1 MRACCLPLAIA
12 ALACSQLPAWAQNKD
27 KAMAMQAEVMKKVMA
42 KFDLNGDGNVD
53 DEEKTKVVEQFT
65 QDIDDGKIP
74 EGFGTLLDRN
84 KNGKLEPQ
92 EAAAF
97 QAILGRL
104 KAGAGGPPQFGA
116 GGGAPAAPGFGGPG
130 LGGPGAGG
138 PGFGAAG
145 GDAFSGQIPPE
156 IMKKFDRNKDGQL
169 DDKEKKAA
177 MSALGPKK
185 SRKEM
190 LQEKLDLN
198 GDGKVTKEEREQVA
212 AERKAEA
219 EEKKAEAAEKKA
231 KAKAKK
237 EEDKDEDRK
246 EKDDKDKT
254 EEKASGEKDEK

>member
-1 MRACCLPLAIA
+1 MRAWCLPLAIA
-12 ALACSQLPAWAQNKD
+12 ALAGSQLPAWAQSKD
-27 KAMAMQAEVMKKVMA
+27 AAKAAALQAEVMKRVMA

-53 DEEKTKVVEQFT
+53 DEEKTKVVEEFT
-65 QDIDDGKIP
+65 KDIEDGKIP

-97 QAILGRL
+97 QAIIGRM

-116 GGGAPAAPGFGGPG
+116 GGAGPAAPGFGGPG
-130 LGGPGAGG
+130 LGGPG
-138 PGFGAAG
+138 FGAAGG
-145 GDAFSGQIPPE
+145 GDAFSGQVPPE
-156 IMKKFDRNKDGQL
+156 ILKKFDKNKDGQL
-169 DDKEKKAA
+169 DDREKKAA
-177 MSALGPKK
+177 MTALGPKK

-237 EEDKDEDRK
+237 DDKDEERK
-246 EKDDKDKT
+246 EKDDEKEKDS
-254 EEKASGEKDEK
+254 EEKDEK